1 MSLRSF
7 TESIYISNLSLKT
20 AEIKQN
26 NMEQMIRTL
35 KNYNGTSEKY
45 KTEKTSTLLNAK
57 QFYKG
62 REMILIA
69 FENDIF
75 LLTKQFH
82 QV

>member
-1 MSLRSF
+1 
-7 TESIYISNLSLKT
+7 
-20 AEIKQN
+20 
-26 NMEQMIRTL
+26 MIRKL
-35 KNYNGTSEKY
+35 ENYNGTSEKY

-75 LLTKQFH
+75 LLAKQFH

>member
-1 MSLRSF
+1 
-7 TESIYISNLSLKT
+7 
-20 AEIKQN
+20 
-26 NMEQMIRTL
+26 MEHMIRTL
-35 KNYNGTSEKY
+35 ENYNGTSEKY